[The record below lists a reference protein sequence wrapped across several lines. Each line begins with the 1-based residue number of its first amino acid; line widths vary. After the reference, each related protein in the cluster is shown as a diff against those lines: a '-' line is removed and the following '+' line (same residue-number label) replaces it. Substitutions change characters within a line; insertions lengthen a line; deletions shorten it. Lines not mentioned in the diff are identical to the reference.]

1 MNTLVIRRANEKD
14 YPEINDM
21 CRAMDPNDY
30 VLNAWPVWTS
40 TRNAI
45 NLVAQ
50 AGDRIVGCA
59 YGEILS
65 YPDGWSQA
73 ARVHP
78 GMRRAGIGLKLM
90 AALEKE
96 LMSIG
101 ASAIFGNIGT
111 FNETSLAFFTRQDWK
126 VVWTIKR
133 RLAGHWNLTRRQTLS
148 VPDQKVIELV
158 QTKPV
163 LASMEKIAY
172 FKRAYFRMN
181 DSYLERAISSQAVR
195 VSPDADA
202 YALLDP
208 DSMNS
213 GKKIWVVALAG
224 SCKGMQRILEELL
237 NDAEILGA
245 ELIVD
250 STDDPELQ
258 AIMDSLQFRPS
269 EKNGS
274 YFVVIK
280 ELTRQADS

>member
-1 MNTLVIRRANEKD
+1 
-14 YPEINDM
+14 M

-30 VLNAWPVWTS
+30 VLNAWPIWMS
-40 TRNAI
+40 NRNAI

-50 AGDRIVGCA
+50 AGNRIVGCA
-59 YGEILS
+59 YGEILAF
-65 YPDGWSQA
+65 PDGWSQA

-78 GMRRAGIGLKLM
+78 EMRRTGIGLKLM

-96 LMSIG
+96 LMSLG
-101 ASAIFGNIGT
+101 ANAIFGNIGE
-111 FNETSLAFFTRQDWK
+111 FNESSLAFFTKQNWE

-133 RLAGHWNLTRRQTLS
+133 RLAGHRNGTRQQRLS
-148 VPDQKVIELV
+148 VARQKVVELV

-163 LASMEKIAY
+163 LASIEKMAY

-181 DSYLERAISSQAVR
+181 DSYLERAISSQAVK

-202 YALLDP
+202 YALLDL

-213 GKKIWVVALAG
+213 GKRIWVVAIAG
-224 SCKGMQRILEELL
+224 SYKGMQRILEELM
-237 NDAEILGA
+237 NDVVILGA

-250 STDDPELQ
+250 STDDSELQ
-258 AIMDSLQFRPS
+258 AIMDNLQFKPS

-274 YFVVIK
+274 YFVVK
-280 ELTRQADS
+280 KDLTRQAGSQGKASRGFHRSR